1 MRVDYEY
8 ERRCRL
14 PSDIQNHLPR
24 LRDYA
29 SRVESIVEM
38 GVYQANSTWALLA
51 GRPKR
56 IVSHDLWPYIDVEA
70 TTAAAREAGVDWSF
84 VQGSVLNGRINACD
98 LLFIDTWHHYHQLRA
113 EFELH
118 APSVRRYMILHDT
131 ETNKHQGSGGH
142 PGMWRAIEE
151 LLAVGDWQVVKHYP
165 DSNGL
170 TILGRVRPMMTRP
183 VTWSVVEYAQKLS
196 EAKFLEQQPC
206 PAM

>member
-24 LRDYA
+24 LRWYA
-29 SRVESIVEM
+29 NQCESVVEM

-51 GRPKR
+51 GRPRKM
-56 IVSHDLWPYIDVEA
+56 VSHDLWPYIDVAE
-70 TTAAAREAGVDWSF
+70 TTKAAEEAGVQWSF
-84 VQGSVLNGRINACD
+84 VQGSVLNGRIEHCD

-118 APSVRRYMILHDT
+118 APSAQKYIILHDT
-131 ETNKHQGSGGH
+131 ETNRHQGSGGH
-142 PGMWRAIEE
+142 PGMQKAIDE
-151 LLAVGDWQVVKHYP
+151 LLTAGEWQLVRHYP

-170 TILGRVRPMMTRP
+170 TILGRIKKAKPRP
-183 VTWSVVEYAQKLS
+183 VTWSIIEYAQKLS
-196 EAKFLEQQPC
+196 EAKFLEPVPC
-206 PAM
+206 RAM